1 MLLQKALFSAAIAFS
16 STEPIDLEENL
27 PEWEGE
33 DLVALGEL
41 APQCDSVPVVF
52 HQLPTP
58 PIQFHESPYPLG
70 WDIHFSPYSGGP
82 DVLFVHRSLERI
94 EGFSKSS
101 IYYSKAMPARI
112 WRLSELVLGWMAV
125 NYLAVVVQHEIFG
138 HGYRIRDI
146 HRGRAQVNGYS
157 FNAPIPYGPGGAATS
172 YSISDNLTL
181 TEETSI
187 AMAGVES
194 TAILAFL
201 LKINW
206 LTANWIDPRQAILYL
221 LSEHDLNLYIGSL
234 KSQGDLSGHDISTYI
249 HSLNHTYT
257 SHLISG
263 ARLRSLSW
271 INLADPFTYY
281 SIYAWFHYISSGKE
295 TSIPMIPV
303 WGAGLLPNVRL
314 GLTPFGPEFFTE
326 FYLRQGKKPLYFYV
340 KGGSHSDNTYLG
352 LGFFAPSI
360 WTVGKWAFGARFD
373 AWRQPKLLLTP
384 ANTPISEID
393 LDAPPNQQDPLYSY
407 AQQHRTIYSGALS
420 ALVSYQSAGR
430 SGFQTELG
438 YKAQGF
444 LPGYALRP
452 SPTARLFYSLVF

>member
-1 MLLQKALFSAAIAFS
+1 MYFQRALFSAAILLSPSLYAS
-16 STEPIDLEENL
+16 EES
-27 PEWEGE
+27 EWEGE

-41 APQCDSVPVVF
+41 MSPRDSVPVVF
-52 HQLPTP
+52 YEPPEP
-58 PIQFHESPYPLG
+58 PIQFHESPYSLG

-82 DVLFVHRSLERI
+82 DVLFAQRCIERI
-94 EGFSKSS
+94 EGFISKKSS
-101 IYYSKAMPARI
+101 IYYSKSFPARI
-112 WRLSELVLGWMAV
+112 WRLSDLVFGWMAI

-146 HRGRAQVNGYS
+146 NRGRVKVNGYS

-172 YSISDNLTL
+172 YSISDHLTT
-181 TEETSI
+181 TEETAI

-201 LKINW
+201 MKINW
-206 LTANWIDPRQAILYL
+206 LMANFIDPRQVILYL

-234 KSQGDLSGHDISTYI
+234 NTQGDLDGHDISGYI
-249 HSLNHTYT
+249 KSLNQTYT

-281 SIYAWFHYISSGKE
+281 SIYAWFHFISSGKE
-295 TSIPMIPV
+295 TAIPMIPV
-303 WGAGLLPNVRL
+303 WKMGLLPNARL
-314 GLTPFGPEFFTE
+314 GLTPFGPEFFVE
-326 FYLRQGKKPLYFYV
+326 CYLRQEKKPFYFYV
-340 KGGSHSDNTYLG
+340 KGGNHSDNTYLG

-360 WTVGKWAFGARFD
+360 WTVGKWAFGARID
-373 AWRQPKLLLTP
+373 GWRQPKLLLTP
-384 ANTPISEID
+384 AHTPVSDID
-393 LDAPPNQQDPLYSY
+393 FDAKPNQADPLYSY
-407 AQQHRTIYSGALS
+407 SQQSQIIYSGAGS
-420 ALVSYQSAGR
+420 VLVSYQSAGR